1 MNDKKNI
8 NMNNNND
15 FKKFALS
22 EGISSNNL
30 NYYEKIIEGNL
41 TPYILEERE
50 MRVTQMDV
58 FSRLLRDRIIW
69 LSGVVNQHMCDI
81 VQAQLMFLDNLN
93 NNDITLHINSPGGSV
108 LHGLGVVDV
117 MRYIKSDV
125 ATINTGMAA
134 SMGSILL
141 SSGTKGKRS
150 SLNFSKVMIHQVSS
164 GAQGHVQ
171 DNRISQMESEKY
183 NYILFKM
190 LAENSGRSFDE
201 VLESARRDKWLNSQ
215 EALDFG
221 FIDEIIV
228 SDKTSSITTLM
239 DGFEDYYQKEILHM
253 PELSSKTTP
262 SVTTKVTPTKR
273 TPKK

>member
-1 MNDKKNI
+1 MDYGK
-8 NMNNNND
+8 D

-22 EGISSNNL
+22 EGISSLTMHHYEENL
-30 NYYEKIIEGNL
+30 KNSL

-69 LSGVVNQHMCDI
+69 VSGVVNQHMCD
-81 VQAQLMFLDNLN
+81 VTQAQLMFLDSTENK
-93 NNDITLHINSPGGSV
+93 DITMHINSPGGSV
-108 LHGLGVVDV
+108 LHGLGMVDV

-164 GAQGHVQ
+164 GAQGHVE

-190 LAENSGRSFDE
+190 LAENSGKSFEE

-215 EALDFG
+215 EALEFG
-221 FIDEIIV
+221 FIDEIIT
-228 SDKTSSITTLM
+228 SEKGSSIVQLM
-239 DGFEDYYQKEILHM
+239 DGFDEYYTKEIL
-253 PELSSKTTP
+253 
-262 SVTTKVTPTKR
+262 
-273 TPKK
+273 KK

>member
-1 MNDKKNI
+1 MNS
-8 NMNNNND
+8 ND
-15 FKKFALS
+15 FKKYALS
-22 EGISSNNL
+22 EGLTSMNL
-30 NYYEKIIEGNL
+30 HYHAQQIEANM

-50 MRVTQMDV
+50 LRVTQIDV

-69 LSGVVNQHMCDI
+69 VSGVVNQQMCDI
-81 VQAQLMFLDNLN
+81 VQAQLMYLDSVENR
-93 NNDITLHINSPGGSV
+93 DITLHINSPGGSV
-108 LHGLGVVDV
+108 LHGLGMVDV

-125 ATINTGMAA
+125 STINTGMAA

-164 GAQGHVQ
+164 GAQGHVE

-190 LAENSGRSFDE
+190 LAENSGKSFDE

-221 FIDEIIV
+221 FIDEIII
-228 SDKTSSITTLM
+228 SDKTSSITSLM
-239 DGFEDYYQKEILHM
+239 EGFEDYYNREIL
-253 PELSSKTTP
+253 
-262 SVTTKVTPTKR
+262 
-273 TPKK
+273 KK

>member
-1 MNDKKNI
+1 MDYGK
-8 NMNNNND
+8 D
-15 FKKFALS
+15 FKKYALS
-22 EGISSNNL
+22 EGVSSMNL
-30 NYYEKIIEGNL
+30 HYYEQQIDASM

-50 MRVTQMDV
+50 MRVTQMDI
-58 FSRLLRDRIIW
+58 FSRLMRDRILW
-69 LSGVVNQHMCDI
+69 VAGVVNQNMSTV
-81 VQAQLMFLDNLN
+81 VQAQLMYLDSVEKR
-93 NNDITLHINSPGGSV
+93 DIKMHIDSPGGSV
-108 LHGLGVVDV
+108 LAGLSMVDV
-117 MRYIKSDV
+117 MRYINSDV
-125 ATINTGMAA
+125 ETINTGMAA

-164 GAQGHVQ
+164 GAQGHVA

-190 LAENSGRSFDE
+190 LAENSGRDFQF
-201 VLESARRDKWLNSQ
+201 VLDAARRDKWLNSQ

-239 DGFEDYYQKEILHM
+239 DGFDEYYNREV
-253 PELSSKTTP
+253 LSK
-262 SVTTKVTPTKR
+262 
-273 TPKK
+273 

>member
-1 MNDKKNI
+1 
-8 NMNNNND
+8 MNNGKE
-15 FKKFALS
+15 FQKYALS
-22 EGISSNNL
+22 EGISSLNL
-30 NYYEKIIEGNL
+30 HYFEKNL
-41 TPYILEERE
+41 ENSMTPYILEERE
-50 MRVTQMDV
+50 MRVTQMDI
-58 FSRLLRDRIIW
+58 FSRLMRDRILW
-69 LSGVVNQHMCDI
+69 VAGVVNDNMSTI

-93 NNDITLHINSPGGSV
+93 NNDITMHVDSPGGSV
-108 LHGLGVVDV
+108 KSGLSMVDV

-221 FIDEIIV
+221 FIDEIII

-239 DGFEDYYQKEILHM
+239 DGFEDYYQKEILQM
-253 PELSSKTTP
+253 PDLSSKTTP
-262 SVTTKVTPTKR
+262 SVTPTKR
-273 TPKK
+273 TPKSK

>member
-1 MNDKKNI
+1 MDI
-8 NMNNNND
+8 GQD

-22 EGISSNNL
+22 EGVSSMNL
-30 NYYEKIIEGNL
+30 HYYQQQVDASM

-50 MRVTQMDV
+50 MRVTQMDI
-58 FSRLLRDRIIW
+58 FSRLMRDRILW
-69 LSGVVNQHMCDI
+69 VAGVVNDNMSTV
-81 VQAQLMFLDNLN
+81 VQAQLMYLDSVEKR
-93 NNDITLHINSPGGSV
+93 DITMHINSPGGSV
-108 LHGLGVVDV
+108 LHGLGMVDV
-117 MRYIKSDV
+117 MRYINSDV

-164 GAQGHVQ
+164 GSQGHVE

-190 LAENSGRSFDE
+190 LAENSGRSFEE

-221 FIDEIIV
+221 FIDEVIT
-228 SDKTSSITTLM
+228 SDRGSSVTQLM
-239 DGFEDYYQKEILHM
+239 DGFEDYYSKEIL
-253 PELSSKTTP
+253 
-262 SVTTKVTPTKR
+262 
-273 TPKK
+273 KK

>member
-1 MNDKKNI
+1 MTDFGK
-8 NMNNNND
+8 D
-15 FKKFALS
+15 FKKYALS
-22 EGISSNNL
+22 EGISSMNL
-30 NYYEKIIEGNL
+30 HYFEKGLLENSM

-50 MRVTQMDV
+50 MRVTQMDI
-58 FSRLLRDRIIW
+58 FSRLMRDRILW
-69 LSGVVNQHMCDI
+69 VAGVVNTQMSTV
-81 VQAQLMFLDNLN
+81 VQAQLMYLDSVETK
-93 NNDITLHINSPGGSV
+93 DITMHVDSPGGSV
-108 LHGLGVVDV
+108 LAGLGMVDV
-117 MRYIKSDV
+117 MRYINSDV

-164 GAQGHVQ
+164 GASGHVE

-190 LAENSGRSFDE
+190 LAENSGRDFDY

-221 FIDEIIV
+221 FIDEIIIT
-228 SDKTSSITTLM
+228 DKAKPISTYL
-239 DGFEDYYQKEILHM
+239 DGFDDYYTKEIL
-253 PELSSKTTP
+253 
-262 SVTTKVTPTKR
+262 
-273 TPKK
+273 KK